1 MIELMYLFLYQ
12 HSFRPPH
19 FLHSFLFFVESK
31 ALTVMEA
38 RKEEKKL
45 KVLCSGLGGGK
56 LTKAVS

>member
-1 MIELMYLFLYQ
+1 
-12 HSFRPPH
+12 
-19 FLHSFLFFVESK
+19 LFFVESK

-56 LTKAVS
+56 LTKAVSSCIRFHLLVGKMVD